1 LVIYF
6 EVVFLLLQFFVQVF
20 VIMAP
25 TKKGKAVNVSDAT
38 VEVSVGFV
46 DGVVDDVDV
55 GVASGVMSVVVAE
68 VPEPALLAVVS
79 PEKPVKARR
88 VFCVYNRLSMTF
100 MKAQSKSK
108 AEEYVEISK
117 KLDPER
123 APNLVVQDFS
133 SFDEMESYFETL
145 IPSGH
150 KDADVEP
157 KEPAEDM
164 IPPAVVAVV
173 PPVGVAS
180 SVIKRP
186 SLDAAVL
193 SVPKL
198 LGKRPKLGGRTA
210 ASAAT
215 HDANLAKY
223 KEAFLSSNTRMEVF
237 HMVMTGA
244 SYDVWGFSLKEN
256 DRDYW
261 AWKPF
266 VLDKAI
272 AQEATARLFA
282 SEGTTMDD
290 LLFSVSAANKR
301 ATPRG
306 PNVAS
311 TFPIKGGRS
320 MNHQIL
326 FGFLPSPSSEESVR
340 KIGLEFANQCEEP
353 RIRGAYAVAME
364 NVMKNQAII
373 KDCDPV
379 SGTLWKKMS
388 SGGKNIVYCRLV
400 CLSEVVCDDT
410 IEQVMQT
417 LYSQEC
423 IGGES
428 SSLWHPNMR
437 ELAFGPPASTTEAS
451 I

>member
-1 LVIYF
+1 
-6 EVVFLLLQFFVQVF
+6 
-20 VIMAP
+20 MGP
-25 TKKGKAVNVSDAT
+25 SKKGKAMNAADAAG
-38 VEVSVGFV
+38 EVSVGVV
-46 DGVVDDVDV
+46 DGVVGVVDG
-55 GVASGVMSVVVAE
+55 GVASGVMTVVLAE

-79 PEKPVKARR
+79 PEKPVKSTPARR

-108 AEEYVEISK
+108 AEEYVEMSK
-117 KLDPER
+117 KLEPER

-133 SFDEMESYFETL
+133 SFEEMESYFETL
-145 IPSGH
+145 LPSGN
-150 KDADVEP
+150 KVSIDLP
-157 KEPAEDM
+157 KQPAEVM
-164 IPPAVVAVV
+164 VPAAVIAVV
-173 PPVGVAS
+173 PPVGGAS
-180 SVIKRP
+180 FDIKRP

-193 SVPKL
+193 SVPKM
-198 LGKRPKLGGRTA
+198 LGKRPKLGGLSA
-210 ASAAT
+210 ASAST

-223 KEAFLSSNTRMEVF
+223 KEAFSSSNTRMEVF

-244 SYDVWGFSLKEN
+244 SYDVWGFSLREN
-256 DRDYW
+256 DHDYW

-282 SEGTTMDD
+282 SEGTTMDE
-290 LLFSVSAANKR
+290 LLFSVSAANLR

-311 TFPIKGGRS
+311 TFPIKGGRT

-340 KIGLEFANQCEEP
+340 TIGLEFANQCAEP

-388 SGGKNIVYCRLV
+388 SGGKNIVYRRLV

-417 LYSQEC
+417 LYSKEC

-428 SSLWHPNMR
+428 SSLWHPNIR
-437 ELAFGPPASTTEAS
+437 ELAFGPPGSTTEGS
-451 I
+451 L